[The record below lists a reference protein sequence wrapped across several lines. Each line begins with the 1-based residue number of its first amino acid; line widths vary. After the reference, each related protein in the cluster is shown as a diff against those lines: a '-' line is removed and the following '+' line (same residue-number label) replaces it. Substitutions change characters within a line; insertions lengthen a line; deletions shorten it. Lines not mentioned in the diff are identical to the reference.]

1 MQSIMRLA
9 EVLDLPR
16 VEAIVDAAYR
26 VYIPR
31 MGREPGPML
40 ENYAALQQAG
50 HLWVLEVSGQVA
62 GILVLIREKEAMLL
76 DNVALGPEYQGR
88 GLGRVLMAFAEQAAL
103 DARCSAIRLYTNEA
117 MSENLAL
124 YARLGYVET
133 HRAGDSGF
141 HRVYLTKSL
150 EPV

>member
-9 EVLDLPR
+9 EARDLPR

-26 VYIPR
+26 IYIPR

-40 ENYAALQQAG
+40 EDYAAVLQAG
-50 HLWVLEVSGQVA
+50 HLFVLEVSGQVA
-62 GILVLIREKEAMLL
+62 GILVLIREQGAMLL
-76 DNVALGPEYQGR
+76 DNVALAPEYQGR

-103 DARCSAIRLYTNEA
+103 DAECPAIRLYTNEA
-117 MSENLAL
+117 MSENLVL

-133 HRAGDSGF
+133 HRAADSGF
-141 HRVYLTKSL
+141 QRVYMTKNL
-150 EPV
+150 KPL